1 VNRTVRIA
9 GPALLLVAAA
19 LVALLAALAFGGGSA
34 APLLN
39 DPGPVVRFGL
49 PIAKL
54 AVNLGAAGMIGSL
67 VLTLFALSPRLP
79 GSRSAAQRSH
89 ATAGRAGT
97 AVDTAVETRTEYTIA
112 LDVAAASAA
121 FLAAASAVTGFL
133 TFLNVT
139 QTPLSLDRDFGTKL
153 SYFIGSIPVG
163 QAWLIT
169 TLLAAVVT
177 VLCFAVRNQTALVF
191 VTAIA
196 LLTLLPMAQQG
207 HAAGASGHDAAVT
220 ALGLHLVF
228 AAIWLGGLL
237 TIIVLRPLLGG
248 ERLLPVIA
256 RYSSLALVSF
266 VVVAASGYI
275 SAELRLATLGNLLT
289 GYGVLVLVK
298 VAALTALG
306 VFGLVQRRFLIARMR
321 SAGGAGGRSFWW
333 LVAAEVAFMGIA
345 SGVAAAL
352 ARTATP
358 VDQVAATELTNPT
371 PAELLTG
378 EPLPP
383 APSALNFVTLWNV
396 DLLWL
401 LLCGFGIAF
410 YVAGVVRLHRRG
422 DRWPVHR
429 TVLWIAG
436 MLLLAYITN
445 GGVNAYEK
453 YLFSAHMLAHMVL
466 TMAVPVLLV
475 PAAPVTLIARA
486 AARRTD
492 GSRGGRE
499 WVLLA
504 VHSRFATAVS
514 HPIVAALL
522 FVGSLW
528 GFYYSPLFR
537 WATTDHIGH
546 EWMIV
551 HFLIT
556 GYLFVSVL
564 IGVDPSVHRVPYP
577 MRLLLLLGTMAFHAF
592 FGLALMTGEGL
603 LLADWYGA
611 MGWGTNALSDQQ
623 AAGGIAWSIGEIPT
637 LALAI
642 IVAVMWSRAD
652 ARDSKRMDRQADRT
666 GEAELSA
673 YNDRLA
679 ALQKRG

>member
-1 VNRTVRIA
+1 MNRTVRIA

-19 LVALLAALAFGGGSA
+19 LVALLAALAFGRGAA

-39 DPGPVVRFGL
+39 DPGPVVRYGL

-54 AVNLGAAGMIGSL
+54 AVNLGAAGMIGAL
-67 VLTLFALSPRLP
+67 VLSLFALSPR
-79 GSRSAAQRSH
+79 STAEAAKAAKASK
-89 ATAGRAGT
+89 TAKPSKT
-97 AVDTAVETRTEYTIA
+97 AEPETPEQRTEYSVA
-112 LDVAAASAA
+112 LDVAAAGAA
-121 FLAAASAVTGFL
+121 FFAAAAAVTGFF

-163 QAWLIT
+163 QAWLTT

-207 HAAGASGHDAAVT
+207 HAAGSAGHDAAVT

-228 AAIWLGGLL
+228 AAIWLGGLV
-237 TIIVLRPLLGG
+237 TVVVLRPLLDGP
-248 ERLLPVIA
+248 RLLPVIQ

-266 VVVAASGYI
+266 VVVAASGYL
-275 SAELRLATLGNLLT
+275 SAELRLASFGNLLT
-289 GYGVLVLVK
+289 GYGILVIVK
-298 VAALTALG
+298 VAALIALG
-306 VFGLVQRRFLIARMR
+306 LFGLVQRRFLIERMR

-333 LVAAEVAFMGIA
+333 LVGAEVAFMGIA

-358 VDQVAATELTNPT
+358 VDQVAASQLTDPT
-371 PAELLTG
+371 PAQLLTG

-383 APSALNFVTLWNV
+383 VASAVNFVTLWNV
-396 DLLWL
+396 DLIWL
-401 LLCGFGIAF
+401 LVTGFGIAF
-410 YVAGVVRLHRRG
+410 YVAGVLRLRRRG
-422 DRWPVHR
+422 DSWPLHR

-445 GGVNAYEK
+445 GGVNVYEK
-453 YLFSAHMLAHMVL
+453 YLFSAHMLSHMVL
-466 TMAVPVLLV
+466 TMAVPLLLV

-486 AARRTD
+486 VIRRTD
-492 GSRGGRE
+492 GSRGPRE

-504 VHSRFATAVS
+504 VHSRFGTIVS
-514 HPIVAALL
+514 HPIVAAVL

-528 GFYYSPLFR
+528 AFYYSPLFR

-564 IGVDPSVHRVPYP
+564 IGVDPSSHQVPYP

-611 MGWGTNALSDQQ
+611 MGWGSDALADQR

-642 IVAVMWSRAD
+642 VVAMMWSRSD
-652 ARDSKRMDRQADRT
+652 ARETKRRDRQADRT
-666 GEAELSA
+666 GEAELHE
-673 YNDRLA
+673 YNERLA
-679 ALQKRG
+679 ALGKRR

>member
-1 VNRTVRIA
+1 MA

-19 LVALLAALAFGGGSA
+19 LVALLAALAFGRGAA

-39 DPGPVVRFGL
+39 DPGPVVRYGL

-54 AVNLGAAGMIGSL
+54 AVNLGAAAMIGAL
-67 VLTLFALSPRLP
+67 VLALFALSPR
-79 GSRSAAQRSH
+79 STAKAAKTPKPAKASK
-89 ATAGRAGT
+89 TAEP
-97 AVDTAVETRTEYTIA
+97 ETPEQRTEYSVA
-112 LDVAAASAA
+112 LDVAAAGAA
-121 FLAAASAVTGFL
+121 FFAAAAAVTGFF

-163 QAWLIT
+163 QAWLTT

-207 HAAGASGHDAAVT
+207 HAAGSAGHDAAVT

-228 AAIWLGGLL
+228 AAIWLGGLV
-237 TIIVLRPLLGG
+237 TVVVLRPLLDGP
-248 ERLLPVIA
+248 RLLPVIQ

-266 VVVAASGYI
+266 VVVAASGYL
-275 SAELRLATLGNLLT
+275 SAELRLASFGNLLT
-289 GYGVLVLVK
+289 GYGILVIVK
-298 VAALTALG
+298 VAALIALG
-306 VFGLVQRRFLIARMR
+306 LFGLVQRRFLIERMR

-333 LVAAEVAFMGIA
+333 LVGAEVAFMGIA

-358 VDQVAATELTNPT
+358 VDQVAASQLTDPT
-371 PAELLTG
+371 PAQLLTS

-383 APSALNFVTLWNV
+383 VASAVNFVTLWNV
-396 DLLWL
+396 DLIWL
-401 LLCGFGIAF
+401 LVTGFGIAF
-410 YVAGVVRLHRRG
+410 YVAGVLRLRRRG
-422 DRWPVHR
+422 DSWPLHR

-445 GGVNAYEK
+445 GGVNVYEK
-453 YLFSAHMLAHMVL
+453 YLFSAHMLSHMVL
-466 TMAVPVLLV
+466 TMAVPLLLV

-486 AARRTD
+486 VVRRTD
-492 GSRGGRE
+492 GSRGPRE

-504 VHSRFATAVS
+504 VHSRFGTIVS
-514 HPIVAALL
+514 HPIVAAVL

-528 GFYYSPLFR
+528 AFYYSPLFR

-564 IGVDPSVHRVPYP
+564 IGVDPSSHQVPYP

-611 MGWGTNALSDQQ
+611 MGWGSDALADQR

-642 IVAVMWSRAD
+642 VVAMMWSRSD
-652 ARDSKRMDRQADRT
+652 ARETKRRDRQADRT
-666 GEAELSA
+666 GEAELHE
-673 YNDRLA
+673 YNERLA
-679 ALQKRG
+679 ALGKRR

>member
-1 VNRTVRIA
+1 MNRTARIV
-9 GPALLLVAAA
+9 GPALVLVVASLA
-19 LVALLAALAFGGGSA
+19 ALLAALVFGGGA
-34 APLLN
+34 RALLLT
-39 DPGPVVRFGL
+39 DPGPVVRWGL

-67 VLTLFALSPRLP
+67 VLTLFALSPRTP
-79 GSRSAAQRSH
+79 RAAGSRI
-89 ATAGRAGT
+89 
-97 AVDTAVETRTEYTIA
+97 DTSEPRTEFSVA

-121 FLAAASAVTGFL
+121 FFAAASAVTGFL
-133 TFLNVT
+133 TFLSVT

-153 SYFIGSIPVG
+153 SYFLGSIPVG
-163 QAWLIT
+163 QAWLVT
-169 TLLAAVVT
+169 ALLGAVVT
-177 VLCFAVRNQTALVF
+177 VLCFAVRNHTALVF
-191 VTAIA
+191 VTAAA
-196 LLTLLPMAQQG
+196 LLSLVPMTQQG
-207 HAAGASGHDAAVT
+207 HTAESSGHDAAVT

-228 AAIWLGGLL
+228 AAIWLGGLM
-237 TIIVLRPLLGG
+237 TIVVLRPLLAGT
-248 ERLLPVIA
+248 RLLAVVE

-266 VVVAASGYI
+266 VVVAASGYV
-275 SAELRLATLGNLLT
+275 SAELRLATLANLLT

-298 VAALTALG
+298 VAVLLVLG
-306 VFGLVQRRFLIARMR
+306 LLGAVQRRVLIERMR
-321 SAGGAGGRSFWW
+321 AAGGAGGRSFWW
-333 LVAAEVAFMGIA
+333 LVGAELAFMGIA

-352 ARTATP
+352 ARTAPP
-358 VDQVAATELTNPT
+358 VEQLAADQLTNPT
-371 PAELLTG
+371 PAQLLTG
-378 EPLPP
+378 EALPP
-383 APSALNFVTLWNV
+383 PASALNFLTLWNV
-396 DLLWL
+396 DLVWL
-401 LLCGFGIAF
+401 LVCAFAVAF
-410 YVAGVVRLHRRG
+410 YIAGVVRLRRRG
-422 DRWPVHR
+422 DRWPVYR
-429 TVLWIAG
+429 TVLWVAG

-466 TMAVPVLLV
+466 TMAVPLLLV
-475 PAAPVTLIARA
+475 PAAPVTLLARA
-486 AARRTD
+486 ARRRTD
-492 GSRGGRE
+492 GSRGPRE

-504 VHSRFATAVS
+504 VHSRFATAIS

-564 IGVDPSVHRVPYP
+564 IGVDPSPHRVPYP

-611 MGWGTNALSDQQ
+611 MGWGTSALVDQQ
-623 AAGGIAWSIGEIPT
+623 AAGGIAWSVGEIPT
-637 LALAI
+637 VALAI
-642 IVAVMWSRAD
+642 VVAMMWSRSD
-652 ARDSKRMDRQADRT
+652 DRETRRRDRQADRS

-679 ALQKRG
+679 ALERRG

>member
-1 VNRTVRIA
+1 MNRTVRIA
-9 GPALLLVAAA
+9 GPALLLVVAA

-49 PIAKL
+49 PVAKL
-54 AVNLGAAGMIGSL
+54 AVNLGAAGMIGAL
-67 VLTLFALSPRLP
+67 VLTLFALSPRAV
-79 GSRSAAQRSH
+79 AARKG
-89 ATAGRAGT
+89 APADA
-97 AVDTAVETRTEYTIA
+97 EPRTEYTIA

-121 FLAAASAVTGFL
+121 FFAAASALTGFF

-139 QTPLSLDRDFGTKL
+139 QTPLSFDRDFGTKL

-228 AAIWLGGLL
+228 AAIWLGGLV

-248 ERLLPVIA
+248 ARLLPVIG

-383 APSALNFVTLWNV
+383 APSALNFLTLWNV
-396 DLLWL
+396 DLVWL
-401 LLCGFGIAF
+401 LVCGFGIAF

-504 VHSRFATAVS
+504 VHSRFATAIS

-611 MGWGTNALSDQQ
+611 MGWGSDALVDQQ

-642 IVAVMWSRAD
+642 IVAVMWSRSD
-652 ARDSKRMDRQADRT
+652 ARDSKRLDRQADRT
-666 GEAELSA
+666 GEAELTA

>member
-1 VNRTVRIA
+1 MNRTVRIA
-9 GPALLLVAAA
+9 GPALLLVVAA

-39 DPGPVVRFGL
+39 DPGPVVRLGL
-49 PIAKL
+49 PVAKL
-54 AVNLGAAGMIGSL
+54 AVNLGAAGMIGAL
-67 VLTLFALSPRLP
+67 VLTLFALSPRAV
-79 GSRSAAQRSH
+79 AARKG
-89 ATAGRAGT
+89 APTDA
-97 AVDTAVETRTEYTIA
+97 EPRTEYTIA

-121 FLAAASAVTGFL
+121 FFAAASALTGFF

-139 QTPLSLDRDFGTKL
+139 QTPLSFDRDFGTKL

-228 AAIWLGGLL
+228 AAIWLGGLV

-248 ERLLPVIA
+248 ARLLPVIG

-266 VVVAASGYI
+266 IVVAASGYI

-383 APSALNFVTLWNV
+383 APSALNFLTLWNV
-396 DLLWL
+396 DLVWL
-401 LLCGFGIAF
+401 LVCGFGIAF

-504 VHSRFATAVS
+504 VHSRFATAIS

-611 MGWGTNALSDQQ
+611 MGWGTDALVDQQ

-642 IVAVMWSRAD
+642 IVAVMWSRSD
-652 ARDSKRMDRQADRT
+652 ARDSKRLDRQADRT
-666 GEAELSA
+666 GEAELTA

>member
-1 VNRTVRIA
+1 MNRTVRIA
-9 GPALLLVAAA
+9 GPALLLVVAA

-49 PIAKL
+49 PVAKL

-67 VLTLFALSPRLP
+67 VLTLFALSPRAIAKRTGAP
-79 GSRSAAQRSH
+79 AEAES
-89 ATAGRAGT
+89 
-97 AVDTAVETRTEYTIA
+97 RTEYTIA

-121 FLAAASAVTGFL
+121 FFAAASALTGFF

-191 VTAIA
+191 VTAVA

-237 TIIVLRPLLGG
+237 TIVALRPLLGG
-248 ERLLPVIA
+248 ARLLPVLG

-266 VVVAASGYI
+266 IVVAASGYI

-333 LVAAEVAFMGIA
+333 LVAAEIAFMGIA

-383 APSALNFVTLWNV
+383 APTALNFLTLWNV
-396 DLLWL
+396 DLVWL
-401 LLCGFGIAF
+401 LVCGFGIAF

-611 MGWGTNALSDQQ
+611 MGWGTNALDDQQ

-642 IVAVMWSRAD
+642 IVAVMWSRSD
-652 ARDSKRMDRQADRT
+652 ARDSKRLDRQADRT
-666 GEAELSA
+666 GEAELTA

>member
-1 VNRTVRIA
+1 MNRTVRIA
-9 GPALLLVAAA
+9 SPALLLVVAA

-49 PIAKL
+49 PVAKL
-54 AVNLGAAGMIGSL
+54 AVNLGAAGMIGAL
-67 VLTLFALSPRLP
+67 VLTLFALSPRAV
-79 GSRSAAQRSH
+79 AARKG
-89 ATAGRAGT
+89 APAGA
-97 AVDTAVETRTEYTIA
+97 EPRTEYTIA

-139 QTPLSLDRDFGTKL
+139 QTPLSFDRDFGTKL
-153 SYFIGSIPVG
+153 SYFFGSIPVG

-237 TIIVLRPLLGG
+237 TIVVLRPLLGG
-248 ERLLPVIA
+248 ARLLPVIG

-383 APSALNFVTLWNV
+383 APSALNFLTLWNV
-396 DLLWL
+396 DLVWL
-401 LLCGFGIAF
+401 LVCGFGIAF

-504 VHSRFATAVS
+504 VHSRFATAIS

-537 WATTDHIGH
+537 WATTDHLGH

-611 MGWGTNALSDQQ
+611 MGWGTNALDDQQ

-642 IVAVMWSRAD
+642 IVAVMWSRSD
-652 ARDSKRMDRQADRT
+652 ARDSKRLDRQADRS

>member
-1 VNRTVRIA
+1 MNRTVRIA

-19 LVALLAALAFGGGSA
+19 LIALLAALAFGRGAA

-39 DPGPVVRFGL
+39 DPGPVVRYGL
-49 PIAKL
+49 PVAKL
-54 AVNLGAAGMIGSL
+54 AVNLGAAGMIGAL
-67 VLTLFALSPRLP
+67 VLALFALSPRSP
-79 GSRSAAQRSH
+79 AKPAKVSKPAQDEPAES
-89 ATAGRAGT
+89 
-97 AVDTAVETRTEYTIA
+97 RTEYSVA

-121 FLAAASAVTGFL
+121 FFAAAAAVTGFF

-207 HAAGASGHDAAVT
+207 HAAGSAGHDAAVT

-228 AAIWLGGLL
+228 AAIWLGGLV
-237 TIIVLRPLLGG
+237 TVVVLRPLLDGP
-248 ERLLPVIA
+248 RLLPVIQ

-266 VVVAASGYI
+266 VVVAASGYL
-275 SAELRLATLGNLLT
+275 SAELRLASFGNLLT
-289 GYGVLVLVK
+289 GYGILVIVK
-298 VAALTALG
+298 VAALIALG
-306 VFGLVQRRFLIARMR
+306 LFGLVQRRFLIERMR

-358 VDQVAATELTNPT
+358 VDQVAASQLTDPT
-371 PAELLTG
+371 PAQLLTG

-383 APSALNFVTLWNV
+383 VASAMNFVTLWNV
-396 DLLWL
+396 DLIWL
-401 LLCGFGIAF
+401 LVTGFGIAF
-410 YVAGVVRLHRRG
+410 YVAGVLRLRRRG
-422 DRWPVHR
+422 DSWPLHR

-445 GGVNAYEK
+445 GGVNVYEK
-453 YLFSAHMLAHMVL
+453 YLFSAHMLSHMVL
-466 TMAVPVLLV
+466 TMAVPLLLV

-486 AARRTD
+486 VVRRTD
-492 GSRGGRE
+492 GSRGPRE

-504 VHSRFATAVS
+504 VHSRFGTIVS
-514 HPIVAALL
+514 HPIVAAVL

-528 GFYYSPLFR
+528 AFYYSPLFR

-564 IGVDPSVHRVPYP
+564 IGVDPSSHQVPYP

-611 MGWGTNALSDQQ
+611 MGWGSDALADQR

-642 IVAVMWSRAD
+642 VVAMMWSRSD
-652 ARDSKRMDRQADRT
+652 ARETKRRDRQADRT
-666 GEAELSA
+666 GEAELHE
-673 YNDRLA
+673 YNERLA
-679 ALQKRG
+679 ALGKRR

>member
-9 GPALLLVAAA
+9 GPALLLVVAA

-49 PIAKL
+49 PVAKL

-67 VLTLFALSPRLP
+67 VLTLFALSPRAIAKRTGAP
-79 GSRSAAQRSH
+79 AEA
-89 ATAGRAGT
+89 
-97 AVDTAVETRTEYTIA
+97 EPRTEYTIA

-121 FLAAASAVTGFL
+121 FFAAASALTGFF

-237 TIIVLRPLLGG
+237 TIVALRPLLGG
-248 ERLLPVIA
+248 ARLLPVLG

-266 VVVAASGYI
+266 IVVAASGYI

-333 LVAAEVAFMGIA
+333 LVAAEIAFMGIA

-383 APSALNFVTLWNV
+383 APSALNLLTLWNV
-396 DLLWL
+396 DLVWL
-401 LLCGFGIAF
+401 LVCGFGIAF

-504 VHSRFATAVS
+504 VHSRFATAIS

-611 MGWGTNALSDQQ
+611 MGWGTNALDDQQ

-642 IVAVMWSRAD
+642 IVAVMWSRSD
-652 ARDSKRMDRQADRT
+652 ARDSKRLDRQADRT
-666 GEAELSA
+666 GEAELTA

>member
-1 VNRTVRIA
+1 MNRTVRIA
-9 GPALLLVAAA
+9 GPALLLVVAA

-49 PIAKL
+49 PVAKL
-54 AVNLGAAGMIGSL
+54 AVNLGAAGMIGAL
-67 VLTLFALSPRLP
+67 VLTLFALSPRAV
-79 GSRSAAQRSH
+79 AARKG
-89 ATAGRAGT
+89 APADA
-97 AVDTAVETRTEYTIA
+97 EPRTEYTIA

-121 FLAAASAVTGFL
+121 FFAAASALTGFF

-139 QTPLSLDRDFGTKL
+139 QTPLSFDRDFGTKL

-228 AAIWLGGLL
+228 AAIWLGGLV
-237 TIIVLRPLLGG
+237 TIVVLRPLLGG
-248 ERLLPVIA
+248 ARLLPVIG

-266 VVVAASGYI
+266 IVVAASGYI

-333 LVAAEVAFMGIA
+333 LVAAEVAFMGVA

-383 APSALNFVTLWNV
+383 APSALNFLTLWNV
-396 DLLWL
+396 DLVWL
-401 LLCGFGIAF
+401 LVCGFGIAF

-486 AARRTD
+486 TARRTD

-504 VHSRFATAVS
+504 VHSRFATAIS

-611 MGWGTNALSDQQ
+611 MGWGTNALVDQQ

-642 IVAVMWSRAD
+642 IVAVMWSRSD
-652 ARDSKRMDRQADRT
+652 ARDSKRLDRQADRT

>member
-1 VNRTVRIA
+1 MNRTVRIA
-9 GPALLLVAAA
+9 GPALLLVVAA

-49 PIAKL
+49 PVAKL

-67 VLTLFALSPRLP
+67 VLTLFALSPRAIAKRTGAP
-79 GSRSAAQRSH
+79 AEA
-89 ATAGRAGT
+89 
-97 AVDTAVETRTEYTIA
+97 EPRTEYTIA

-121 FLAAASAVTGFL
+121 FFAAASALTGFF

-191 VTAIA
+191 VTAVA

-237 TIIVLRPLLGG
+237 TIVALRPLLGG
-248 ERLLPVIA
+248 ARLLPVLG

-321 SAGGAGGRSFWW
+321 RAGGAGGRSFWW
-333 LVAAEVAFMGIA
+333 LVAAEIAFMGIA

-358 VDQVAATELTNPT
+358 VDQVTATELTNPT

-378 EPLPP
+378 EALPP
-383 APSALNFVTLWNV
+383 APSALNFLTLWNV
-396 DLLWL
+396 DLVWL
-401 LLCGFGIAF
+401 LVCGFGIAF

-504 VHSRFATAVS
+504 VHSRFATAIS

-611 MGWGTNALSDQQ
+611 MGWGTNALDDQQ

-642 IVAVMWSRAD
+642 IVAVMWSRSD
-652 ARDSKRMDRQADRT
+652 ARDSKRLDRQADRT
-666 GEAELSA
+666 GEAELTA

>member
-1 VNRTVRIA
+1 MA

-19 LVALLAALAFGGGSA
+19 LIALLAALAFGRGAA

-39 DPGPVVRFGL
+39 DPGPVVRYGL
-49 PIAKL
+49 PVAKL
-54 AVNLGAAGMIGSL
+54 AVNLGAAGMIGAL
-67 VLTLFALSPRLP
+67 VLALFALSPRSP
-79 GSRSAAQRSH
+79 AKPAKVSKPAQDEPAES
-89 ATAGRAGT
+89 
-97 AVDTAVETRTEYTIA
+97 RTEYSVA

-121 FLAAASAVTGFL
+121 FFAAAAAVTGFF

-207 HAAGASGHDAAVT
+207 HAAGSAGHDAAVT

-228 AAIWLGGLL
+228 AAIWLGGLV
-237 TIIVLRPLLGG
+237 TVVVLRPLLDGP
-248 ERLLPVIA
+248 RLLPVIQ

-266 VVVAASGYI
+266 VVVAASGYL
-275 SAELRLATLGNLLT
+275 SAELRLASFGNLLT
-289 GYGVLVLVK
+289 GYGILVIVK
-298 VAALTALG
+298 VAALIALG
-306 VFGLVQRRFLIARMR
+306 LFGLVQRRFLIERMR

-358 VDQVAATELTNPT
+358 VDQVAASQLTDPT
-371 PAELLTG
+371 PAQLLTG

-383 APSALNFVTLWNV
+383 VASAMNFVTLWNV
-396 DLLWL
+396 DLIWL
-401 LLCGFGIAF
+401 LVTGFGIAF
-410 YVAGVVRLHRRG
+410 YVAGVLRLRRRG
-422 DRWPVHR
+422 DSWPLHR

-445 GGVNAYEK
+445 GGVNVYEK
-453 YLFSAHMLAHMVL
+453 YLFSAHMLSHMVL
-466 TMAVPVLLV
+466 TMAVPLLLV

-486 AARRTD
+486 VVRRTD
-492 GSRGGRE
+492 GSRGPRE

-504 VHSRFATAVS
+504 VHSRFGTIVS
-514 HPIVAALL
+514 HPIVAAVL

-528 GFYYSPLFR
+528 AFYYSPLFR

-564 IGVDPSVHRVPYP
+564 IGVDPSSHQVPYP

-611 MGWGTNALSDQQ
+611 MGWGSDALADQR

-642 IVAVMWSRAD
+642 VVAMMWSRSD
-652 ARDSKRMDRQADRT
+652 ARETKRRDRQADRT
-666 GEAELSA
+666 GEAELHE
-673 YNDRLA
+673 YNERLA
-679 ALQKRG
+679 ALGKRR